1 MAQSNAQ
8 EVSGHMDIQDQRDTF
23 HGFLMATLWTCAL
36 IAQGVAL
43 GAVAFAMGYG
53 WWSGMLAFVAIGV
66 AVALLFRMSG
76 AFWAVQIGL
85 WVLMAIG
92 GAIVTGVSGMTG

>member
-1 MAQSNAQ
+1 MAQPSAQ
-8 EVSGHMDIQDQRDTF
+8 GHMDIQDQRETF
-23 HGFLMATLWTCAL
+23 HGFLVTSLWGGAL
-36 IAQGVAL
+36 IAQGIAL
-43 GAVAFAMGYG
+43 ATVAFAMGYG
-53 WWSGMLAFVAIGV
+53 WWSGMLAFVLIGV

-92 GAIVTGVSGMTG
+92 GAIVGGVAGMMG

>member
-1 MAQSNAQ
+1 MAQSSAPTGQ
-8 EVSGHMDIQDQRDTF
+8 MEIQDQRDTF
-23 HGFLMATLWTCAL
+23 HGFLVGTLWTCAL
-36 IAQGVAL
+36 IAQVVAL
-43 GAVAFAMGYG
+43 GTVAFAMGYG

-92 GAIVTGVSGMTG
+92 GAIATGVAGMTS